1 MGGSRERIVIL
12 KGQQHNGWKGFRR
25 ELWILLNLEPRTN
38 KHQLQGGA
46 GRVGGME
53 MGKHP
58 RRDEGPLKSYREAV
72 SGGQREAAKSE
83 NMRKCETKYRET
95 EKVKDSTKA
104 VLVNAIPEVEGKVD
118 SNLGATVTT
127 KSMERIMPRQ
137 FFPEA
142 APVIPRNLGKGITIH
157 INESGQRQVTWTA
170 KGNPK
175 LGKQWVPR
183 DRHEDTTNTQQVG
196 PVFINGPSE
205 SRVTKG
211 FGPRSTYEAG
221 ESSGSKKQQN
231 GPNDEIRDSMGSEGS
246 RNRNGSNLVDNG
258 PSTLAYSS
266 HGLPNLHLKES
277 RAFLTGRGAYQ
288 IRVDWHLVEA
298 LIYTNRGMISE
309 VPVK

>member
-1 MGGSRERIVIL
+1 
-12 KGQQHNGWKGFRR
+12 
-25 ELWILLNLEPRTN
+25 
-38 KHQLQGGA
+38 
-46 GRVGGME
+46 
-53 MGKHP
+53 
-58 RRDEGPLKSYREAV
+58 
-72 SGGQREAAKSE
+72 
-83 NMRKCETKYRET
+83 MRKRKTKYRET

-104 VLVNAIPEVEGKVD
+104 VPVNAVPKVEGKVD
-118 SNLGATVTT
+118 LNLGATVTT
-127 KSMERIMPRQ
+127 KSTERIMPRQ
-137 FFPEA
+137 FFPET
-142 APVIPRNLGKGITIH
+142 APVISRNLGKGITIH
-157 INESGQRQVTWTA
+157 INESSQRQVTWTA

-196 PVFINGPSE
+196 PVFINGLSE

-211 FGPRSTYEAG
+211 FGPRSTYEVG

-231 GPNDEIRDSMGSEGS
+231 GPSDEIRDSMGLERS
-246 RNRNGSNLVDNG
+246 RNRYGSNLVDSG

-288 IRVDWHLVEA
+288 IRVDWHLVEV

-309 VPVK
+309 VPVKCRFAFDLLSQRSLRLIARETISLQMVRLVKGAEKSTSPRGATFGDYTKEAEEIPVTVHDPLAFIPSSSKTLA